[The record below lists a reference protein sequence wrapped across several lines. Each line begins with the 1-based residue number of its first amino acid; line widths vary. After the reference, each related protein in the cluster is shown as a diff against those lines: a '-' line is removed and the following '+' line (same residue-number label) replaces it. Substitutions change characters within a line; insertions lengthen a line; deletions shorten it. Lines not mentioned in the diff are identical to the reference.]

1 MMNGEHLDLIC
12 NGDGDLSTFG
22 ELVNCNTKILVKIFG
37 VKDHFQAC
45 Y

>member
-22 ELVNCNTKILVKIFG
+22 QHVILKLLGYYTK
-37 VKDHFQAC
+37 
-45 Y
+45 